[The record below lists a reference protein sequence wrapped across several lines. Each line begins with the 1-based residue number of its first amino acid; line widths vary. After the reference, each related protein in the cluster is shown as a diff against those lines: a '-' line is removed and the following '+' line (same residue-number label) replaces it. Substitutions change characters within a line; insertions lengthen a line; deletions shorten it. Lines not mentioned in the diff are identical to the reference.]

1 MGIQLFI
8 TLCLIFSSTILG
20 ALIFYAL
27 RNFEVP
33 GAKAYLGLMISIVLY
48 CLGYALEINQT
59 TETGLFFSLRIEY
72 WGISFLPAFWLL
84 LAVRYAGY
92 EVGWP
97 RWFYAA
103 LFAVPTA
110 TVVLMNTN
118 SLHHLYYSSFYV
130 DTSGPFPMAG
140 FDKGIWYHVNIFY
153 MTICFFVG
161 NLLFFRMMMNSAG
174 RTRKQAAT
182 MFFTSIIPW
191 TGNFVY
197 QSGLAPYH
205 IDIVPFTFFLVGP
218 LFALAIFRFKMFDFV
233 PIARHV
239 VFDFMYDPVLVVDA
253 TGRLA
258 DYNRAAETILPGLSS
273 QMIGNELRQILQD
286 HPNLEDYLLP
296 PYRAQEEIRLGKG
309 TPSLVFQLSVIPII
323 GTQQREEAYVL
334 MMHDISRQKLL
345 LDTFQEQARMDALT
359 GIYNRRYFMELGL
372 KSLQHM
378 SRYGHAFSLGIV
390 DLDHFKSINDEHGHL
405 VGDDVLR
412 AAAQLFAEV
421 LREED
426 ILGRYGGEEFIFFLP
441 ETSPKVARTVAE
453 RLRRALVKM
462 EISSKGQPIHIAA
475 SFGITGYEQ
484 ATPGLS
490 MKDLCKKADE
500 ALYLAK
506 NKGRNRV
513 EMLV

>member
-1 MGIQLFI
+1 
-8 TLCLIFSSTILG
+8 
-20 ALIFYAL
+20 
-27 RNFEVP
+27 
-33 GAKAYLGLMISIVLY
+33 
-48 CLGYALEINQT
+48 
-59 TETGLFFSLRIEY
+59 
-72 WGISFLPAFWLL
+72 
-84 LAVRYAGY
+84 
-92 EVGWP
+92 
-97 RWFYAA
+97 
-103 LFAVPTA
+103 
-110 TVVLMNTN
+110 
-118 SLHHLYYSSFYV
+118 
-130 DTSGPFPMAG
+130 
-140 FDKGIWYHVNIFY
+140 
-153 MTICFFVG
+153 
-161 NLLFFRMMMNSAG
+161 
-174 RTRKQAAT
+174 

-197 QSGLAPYH
+197 QSGLAPYR

-296 PYRAQEEIRLGKG
+296 PYRAREEIRLGKG
-309 TPSLVFQLSVIPII
+309 TSSLVFQLSVIPII

-334 MMHDISRQKLL
+334 MMHDISQQKLL

-378 SRYGHAFSLGIV
+378 SRYGHAFSLGIL

-441 ETSPKVARTVAE
+441 ETSPKVAMTVAE
-453 RLRRALVKM
+453 RLRCALARM
-462 EISSKGQPIHIAA
+462 EISSKEQPIHITA
-475 SFGITGYEQ
+475 SFGITGYDQ

-490 MKDLCKKADE
+490 MKEMCKKADE